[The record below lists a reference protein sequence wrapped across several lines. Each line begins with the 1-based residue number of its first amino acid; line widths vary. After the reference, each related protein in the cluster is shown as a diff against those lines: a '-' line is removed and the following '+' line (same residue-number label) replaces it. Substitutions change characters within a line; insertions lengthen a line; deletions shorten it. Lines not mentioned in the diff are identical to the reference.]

1 MSIYKELTP
10 IIEYLTQIRKLENY
24 LVFDVA
30 FPISWKMLKKHII
43 EDKFVNNG
51 TENNL
56 LNLSFVSEYDEK
68 NINLIQE
75 SILNIINYNL
85 EREEKERL
93 LEAKINEL
101 KTIFDKESLDS
112 LKNFKFDINK
122 KTPLKDVKS
131 KPTSEITELPNIIVE
146 EG

>member
-10 IIEYLTQIRKLENY
+10 IINYLTQIRKLENY

-30 FPISWKMLKKHII
+30 FPMTWKILKKHII

-51 TENNL
+51 TANDL

-75 SILNIINYNL
+75 NILNIINYNL

-93 LEAKINEL
+93 LEMKINEL
-101 KTIFDKESLDS
+101 KTIFDKESLDN

-122 KTPLKDVKS
+122 KINLNDVKS
-131 KPTSEITELPNIIVE
+131 RPNTEVIELPSIIAE

>member
-10 IIEYLTQIRKLENY
+10 IIDYLTQIRKLENY

-30 FPISWKMLKKHII
+30 FPMTWKILKRHII

-51 TENNL
+51 TSNDL

-68 NINLIQE
+68 NINIIQDN
-75 SILNIINYNL
+75 ILNIINYNL
-85 EREEKERL
+85 DREEKERL
-93 LEAKINEL
+93 LEMKINEL
-101 KTIFDKESLDS
+101 KTIFDKESLDN

-122 KTPLKDVKS
+122 KISLNEVKS
-131 KPTSEITELPNIIVE
+131 RPNTEVIELPNIIAE

>member
-10 IIEYLTQIRKLENY
+10 IINYLTQIRKLENY

-30 FPISWKMLKKHII
+30 FPMTWKILKKHII

-51 TENNL
+51 TSNDL

-68 NINLIQE
+68 NINIIQDN
-75 SILNIINYNL
+75 ILNIINYNL

-93 LEAKINEL
+93 LEMKINEL
-101 KTIFDKESLDS
+101 KTIFDKESLDN

-122 KTPLKDVKS
+122 KINLNDVKS
-131 KPTSEITELPNIIVE
+131 RPSTEVIELPSIIAE

>member
-30 FPISWKMLKKHII
+30 FPITWKMLKRHII

-75 SILNIINYNL
+75 NILNIINYNL

-122 KTPLKDVKS
+122 KIPLKDVKS
-131 KPTSEITELPNIIVE
+131 KPASETTELPNIIAE

>member
-10 IIEYLTQIRKLENY
+10 IIDYLTQIRKLENY

-30 FPISWKMLKKHII
+30 FPMTWKILKRHII

-51 TENNL
+51 TSNDL

-68 NINLIQE
+68 NINIIQDN
-75 SILNIINYNL
+75 ILNIINYNL

-93 LEAKINEL
+93 LEMKINEL
-101 KTIFDKESLDS
+101 KTIFDKESLDN

-122 KTPLKDVKS
+122 KISLNDVKS
-131 KPTSEITELPNIIVE
+131 RPSTEVIELPSIIAE